1 MSWPQG
7 FCQIHIS
14 RTRIR
19 GSDMK
24 SKQEILTRLKELTD
38 AAKQKIKHTVYLLI
52 PAKEDD
58 RSVKISKMIMLGTL
72 VVLVGATTV
81 LISYI
86 HSRGQALE
94 TLKDIQND
102 YVIGGEVNPGTSD
115 KPDESDDNSSND
127 GINDQGED
135 TQETTVNVND
145 PIDFDRLL
153 ETNSDV
159 VGWLRIQGLTLSTP
173 VVQGVDNAYYLET
186 NLYGENDRYGVPFAD
201 YRNSFAEDLLSSNT
215 IIYGHHMRG
224 GKLFGELTRYKNQD
238 FYEQHPII
246 RFETPTRKMDWLVI
260 GAFIEEIKGDGNYF
274 HYHNFI
280 EAQEAGDIVRY
291 AADIQARSLIDT
303 GIIITEQDKLLT
315 LSTCTYEY
323 DDARFVLVAKL
334 MQ

>member
-1 MSWPQG
+1 
-7 FCQIHIS
+7 
-14 RTRIR
+14 
-19 GSDMK
+19 MK

-38 AAKQKIKHTVYLLI
+38 AAKQKIKHTVHLLI

-58 RSVKISKMIMLGTL
+58 RSVKISKMIMLGTI
-72 VVLVGATTV
+72 VVLIGSTTV

-102 YVIGGEVNPGTSD
+102 YVIGDEVNPGTSD
-115 KPDESDDNSSND
+115 RSDELDDNDSDDVIDNNQED
-127 GINDQGED
+127 DQDED

-201 YRNSFAEDLLSSNT
+201 YRNSFTADELSSNT
-215 IIYGHHMRG
+215 ILYGHHMRG
-224 GKLFGELTRYKNQD
+224 GKLFGELTRYKSQD

-260 GAFIEEIKGDGNYF
+260 GAFVEEIKEDDNYF

-280 EAQEAGDIVRY
+280 EGQEAGDIVRY
-291 AADIQARSLIDT
+291 AADVQERSLIDT

-334 MQ
+334 MD